1 MDENISET
9 AMQSSEIKYK
19 HSMLFL
25 FLVFTLESITYLL
38 LSHVNTSIQE
48 TELH

>member
-9 AMQSSEIKYK
+9 ATQSSEIKYK

-25 FLVFTLESITYLL
+25 FLEFTLEPITYPL